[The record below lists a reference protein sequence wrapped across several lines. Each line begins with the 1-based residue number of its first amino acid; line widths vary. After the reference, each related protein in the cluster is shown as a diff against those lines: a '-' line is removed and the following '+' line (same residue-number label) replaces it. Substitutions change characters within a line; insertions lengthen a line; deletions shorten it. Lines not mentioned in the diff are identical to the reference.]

1 MLVLELTQKLIEY
14 IKREEKYIDAW
25 YVVERGKREKT
36 RLWWMNKYYV
46 IICKPPG
53 IKKEVPYTVQILTI
67 HIPYRE
73 YTQAII
79 GQMVEFNSSLF
90 EKINLV
96 TKEFNPESVRY
107 YREMCQTVP
116 NFAESEKRFADDII
130 AIFKKRGVIP
140 DTEPTLH

>member
-1 MLVLELTQKLIEY
+1 MLELTQKLIEY

-25 YVVERGKREKT
+25 YVVEKGKIEKT
-36 RLWWMNKYYV
+36 LWWWADKYYV

-53 IKKEVPYTVQILTI
+53 IKKGVPYTAQILTI

-79 GQMVEFNSSLF
+79 GEMVEFNSSLF
-90 EKINLV
+90 EKINFA
-96 TKEFNPESVRY
+96 TKEFNPESVKY
-107 YREMCQTVP
+107 YQEMCQTIP
-116 NFAESEKRFADDII
+116 NFAESGKRFADDII
-130 AIFKKRGVIP
+130 ATLKKRGVIP